1 MANTAQ
7 GAERFPGAEL
17 FVDEKGQLDEYAR
30 RAYWRV
36 QADLM
41 YLGLRPHTPR
51 GQAARQVCETF
62 GHDTHGQRCVR
73 CGAFGVD

>member
-1 MANTAQ
+1 MATPAD
-7 GAERFPGAEL
+7 RFPGAEL
-17 FVDEKGQLDEYAR
+17 FVDDGQLDEYAR

-51 GQAARQVCETF
+51 LAAAQQVCARF
-62 GHDTHGQRCVR
+62 GHDRRGRQCGR
-73 CGAFGVD
+73 CGAYG